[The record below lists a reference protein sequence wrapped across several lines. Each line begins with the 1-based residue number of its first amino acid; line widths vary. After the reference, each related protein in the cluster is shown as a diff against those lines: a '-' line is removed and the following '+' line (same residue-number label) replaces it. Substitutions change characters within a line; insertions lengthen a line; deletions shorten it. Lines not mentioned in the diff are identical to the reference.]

1 MHTYM
6 LILRVI
12 SIRIHF
18 LMVDTDY
25 SKSLFLT
32 LSSLA
37 TNQMTSRPT
46 LVLCYLIH
54 SKDFL
59 SGQVRKQIKQQE
71 QSYFLKPAMVA
82 QVLL

>member
-25 SKSLFLT
+25 SKSLT